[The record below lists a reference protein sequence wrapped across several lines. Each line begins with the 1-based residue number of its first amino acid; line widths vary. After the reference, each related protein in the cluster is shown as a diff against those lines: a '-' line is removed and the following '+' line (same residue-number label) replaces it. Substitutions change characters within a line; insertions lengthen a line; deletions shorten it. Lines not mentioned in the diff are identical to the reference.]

1 MSAPAKP
8 VRSTHS
14 TVKRA
19 IKPKLD
25 IRPFD
30 QDKGGPR
37 GSERPSREAGYGSR
51 GSMTARDPP
60 RRQTGY
66 GLGDE
71 AVERVVDALDLPL
84 PAQPVYSD
92 PESNRVLT
100 GELQNRPIFKTC
112 ALCCI
117 ARIFAPTTPKF

>member
-19 IKPKLD
+19 IRPKLD

-30 QDKGGPR
+30 QDQGDSR

-60 RRQTGY
+60 RKQTGY
-66 GLGDE
+66 GSGEE
-71 AVERVVDALDLPL
+71 AVKRVVDALDLPL
-84 PAQPVYSD
+84 PAQPAYSD
-92 PESNRVLT
+92 PGSHRGVT
-100 GELQNRPIFKTC
+100 GEGPNKKSL
-112 ALCCI
+112 
-117 ARIFAPTTPKF
+117 